1 LPWFI
6 NGTLNESE
14 QTLVDSHLK
23 QCDECQA
30 DVESLIQMSTL
41 FNSPSSFESIQSNQ
55 PSARENFLAA
65 LRADGGAEIPL
76 STPRRA
82 GASLVSMAVIL
93 VAVLSLFIYPLH
105 DDDFMTLSSP
115 IAKNLPVVQIVFR
128 SDTTEQTI
136 RDVLLTNGNT
146 VLSGPTRNG
155 VYRVG
160 TDTIQDA
167 RILMARLKSNP
178 SILFVEVET
187 P

>member
-1 LPWFI
+1 
-6 NGTLNESE
+6 
-14 QTLVDSHLK
+14 
-23 QCDECQA
+23 
-30 DVESLIQMSTL
+30 
-41 FNSPSSFESIQSNQ
+41 
-55 PSARENFLAA
+55 
-65 LRADGGAEIPL
+65 
-76 STPRRA
+76 
-82 GASLVSMAVIL
+82 
-93 VAVLSLFIYPLH
+93 
-105 DDDFMTLSSP
+105 MTLSSP